1 LTGTAVVAAEAG
13 TIRIGMSGTQTNT
26 FVAGIYG
33 GQRCQGTAVILD
45 SSGHLATRSS
55 AARFKAEIKPMDKT
69 SETILALKPVSF
81 RYKKE
86 IDPEGTP

>member
-1 LTGTAVVAAEAG
+1 LLVDRHCGVAAEAG
-13 TIRIGMSGTQTNT
+13 TIRIGTSGTQTNT

-33 GQRCQGTAVILD
+33 ANAAKGAAVIVD

-55 AARFKAEIKPMDKT
+55 AARFKTEIKPMDKT

-81 RYKKE
+81 R
-86 IDPEGTP
+86 